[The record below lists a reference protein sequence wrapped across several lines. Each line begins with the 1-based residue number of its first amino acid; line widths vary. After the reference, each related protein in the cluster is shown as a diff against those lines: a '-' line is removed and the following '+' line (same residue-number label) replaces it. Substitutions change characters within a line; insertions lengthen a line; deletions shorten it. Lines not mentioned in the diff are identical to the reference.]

1 MFGCCVTF
9 VTNNDFI
16 EKNNNIDAL
25 NINAD
30 ITFKGMLQKFQIFQ
44 ISNFA
49 FFSPWLISN

>member
-9 VTNNDFI
+9 VTNNDLI